1 MSLHPLQRVRLR
13 ACSVHREKG
22 RKRMKRKRRSSVDGG
37 KESSRVQRRRGEA
50 DGFERRR
57 LLVPWRAVASVG
69 IVDC

>member
-1 MSLHPLQRVRLR
+1 
-13 ACSVHREKG
+13 
-22 RKRMKRKRRSSVDGG
+22 MKRKRRSSVDGG

-69 IVDC
+69 IIDC